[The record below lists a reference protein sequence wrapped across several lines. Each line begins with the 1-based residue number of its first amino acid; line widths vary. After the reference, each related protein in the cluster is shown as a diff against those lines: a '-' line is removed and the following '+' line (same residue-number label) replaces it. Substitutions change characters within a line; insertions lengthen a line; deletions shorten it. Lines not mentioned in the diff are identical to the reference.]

1 MTDLHPAMA
10 WDRLLPPE
18 RGGDVAQRTPLVV
31 EPMQKLEVRELLV
44 VDDDLP
50 QADGA
55 TLFWLDRTDER
66 WRAWAV
72 RLDGERA
79 TPWLVN
85 GDALRLVRP
94 DLSLVALIGHM
105 EDAPPVPV
113 EREPRPLEPMPRTLA
128 CICRDKTANA
138 VYRSIDEGWTTVD
151 EVKRRTGAAFGEC
164 QGRRCVPVIA
174 HRLDQTLDE
183 RGAAIT
189 PRPPLVPV
197 PASVLAAFVG
207 V

>member
-1 MTDLHPAMA
+1 MTELHPAMA

-18 RGGDVAQRTPLVV
+18 RGGDVAQRTPLTV
-31 EPMQKLEVRELLV
+31 EPMRHLEVEELQV

-55 TLFWLDRTDER
+55 TLFWLDLADGR

-79 TPWLVN
+79 TPWLAHA
-85 GDALRLVRP
+85 GALRLRRP
-94 DLSLVALIGHM
+94 DAALLALIGQI
-105 EDAPPVPV
+105 DGAPEVV
-113 EREPRPLEPMPRTLA
+113 TEGEPRPLEPMPRTLA

-138 VYRSIDEGWTTVD
+138 IYRSIDEGWSTVE

-174 HRLDQTLDE
+174 HRLDQAPGE

-197 PASVLAAFVG
+197 PASVLAAFAQR
-207 V
+207 